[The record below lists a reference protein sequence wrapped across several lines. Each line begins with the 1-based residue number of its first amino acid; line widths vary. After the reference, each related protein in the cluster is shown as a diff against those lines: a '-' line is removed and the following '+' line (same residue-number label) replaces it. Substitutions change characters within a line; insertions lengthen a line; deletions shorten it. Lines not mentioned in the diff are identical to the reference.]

1 MKRFQLSR
9 RSFLRGALGG
19 VAISLVLPPLEAM
32 LDHNGA
38 YADGGGEEPFF
49 GLFYWANGL
58 PWNAKH
64 GAMQASAGKDDLW
77 TPMKTGPDYAPS
89 PLLLPLARHKVCVA
103 TGLEPKTEIPP
114 VPPGQGDGH
123 MRGFMVAMTGDRVRS
138 EGFDH
143 PSHTLTALRPTL
155 DQLVAK
161 HPAFYKTAPRFRSLQ
176 VGVSRARFHEYGHW
190 NAISYNGPDS
200 LNPPILSA
208 TELFDKLFAVP
219 LETAEQGRRAKV
231 LDAVLDDAKRLRRG
245 LSARDAARLD
255 SHLDQIAEI
264 QRRLSQSSV
273 SCKVPGR
280 PSDDADLHKKTTA
293 MADLLAIAVNCGLT
307 KAFSFMLT
315 SPATTHVF
323 SNLGVGD
330 DMHTTCHAGRWDDIR
345 KIAQYQM
352 EAFALFLDS
361 FAKIKLPS
369 GQTLLDRACIYG
381 TSEYGE
387 GWQHGEKEHPLILA
401 GGSCGRLLRGVHTRE
416 PGGNLCKAQ
425 LTALKALGLPFD
437 KFGFSGAETNSTVAG
452 MLAQGV
458 T

>member
-1 MKRFQLSR
+1 MKRLHLSR
-9 RSFLRGALGG
+9 RSFLRGAVGG
-19 VAISLVLPPLEAM
+19 IAVSLALPPLEAM
-32 LDHNGA
+32 LDAHGA

-49 GLFYWANGL
+49 ALFYWANGL

-64 GAMQASAGKDDLW
+64 GAMQAGAGKSDLW
-77 TPMKTGPDYAPS
+77 TPAKEGADYAPS
-89 PLLLPLARHKVCVA
+89 PLLLPLSRHKVSVA

-123 MRGFMVAMTGDRVRS
+123 MRGFMVAMTGDRVKS

-155 DQLVAK
+155 DQVVAK
-161 HPAFYKTAPRFRSLQ
+161 HPAFYKVPPRFRSIQ

-219 LETAEQGRRAKV
+219 GEAAEQGRRAKV
-231 LDAVLDDAKRLRRG
+231 LDAVLEDAKRLRKG
-245 LSARDAARLD
+245 LGARDAARLD
-255 SHLDQIAEI
+255 GHLDQLAEI

-273 SCKVPGR
+273 ACKVPGR
-280 PSDDADLHKKTTA
+280 PTDDADLHKKTSA
-293 MADLLAIAVNCGLT
+293 MADLLAIAANCGLSRS
-307 KAFSFMLT
+307 FSFMLT

-323 SNLGVGD
+323 SNLGVSD
-330 DMHTTCHAGRWDDIR
+330 DMHTTCHAGRWEEVR
-345 KIAQYQM
+345 KVTLYQM

-361 FAKIKLPS
+361 FAKVQLPA
-369 GQTLLDRACIYG
+369 GKTLLDRACIYG

-387 GWQHGEKEHPLILA
+387 GWQHGEKEHPVVLA
-401 GGSCGRLLRGVHTRE
+401 GGSCGRLLRGIHTRE
-416 PGGNLCKAQ
+416 VGGNVCKAQ
-425 LTALKALGLPFD
+425 LTVLKALGLPFD
-437 KFGFSGAETNSTVAG
+437 KFGFSGAETSSPVAG